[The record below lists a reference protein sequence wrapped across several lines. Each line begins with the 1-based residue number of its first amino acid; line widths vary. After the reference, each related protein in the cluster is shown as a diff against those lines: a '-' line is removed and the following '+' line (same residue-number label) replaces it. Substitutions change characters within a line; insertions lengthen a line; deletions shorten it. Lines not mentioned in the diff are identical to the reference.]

1 MNIQYLPAAV
11 ADLQNTCLYIAEK
24 LKNPTAAYRLK
35 ERILQSISLL
45 KDNPLMGRPFSTRF
59 DDWNGTDYRY
69 FIVAK
74 QLIFY
79 RVSEHAIHIIRILDS
94 RTDYLTE
101 LFS

>member
-1 MNIQYLPAAV
+1 
-11 ADLQNTCLYIAEK
+11 
-24 LKNPTAAYRLK
+24 
-35 ERILQSISLL
+35 
-45 KDNPLMGRPFSTRF
+45 MGRPFSTRF

-74 QLIFY
+74 QLVFY
-79 RVSEHAIHIIRILDS
+79 RVSEDAIHIVRILDS